1 MGCRNIAAYFY
12 SVWGT
17 NLHLFLNERLVC
29 DHKNLTNS
37 AWKVFPSLTERIS
50 VLSGLQWLLLLNT
63 LSAASVL
70 LSSQILSTVH
80 ELDDLLRALCSLL

>member
-1 MGCRNIAAYFY
+1 MGYRNIAAYFY

-17 NLHLFLNERLVC
+17 NLHLFLNERLVY

-37 AWKVFPSLTERIS
+37 AWKVFPSLTERVS
-50 VLSGLQWLLLLNT
+50 VLSGLQWLLLLHT